1 MKLRSRRISSGVLA
15 VLLCPLLAVASLGL
29 WAQQAVL
36 NQSAFAQNTKEIL
49 AKPEVLAAISVYVVD
64 ETLQAVSRPSGTAG
78 ALLGDLLRGAIER
91 QVSRVLASEIVQT
104 EVVKAM
110 VTTHR
115 QFVALLESESDDVV
129 FNLDPVFRAVM
140 TGLVGE
146 GVLRSDQ
153 LTSTGIGE
161 VYLYRTDSSESVKNS
176 LENARRAVSLVQQ
189 GLLLMLLLI
198 LVIGGAVFFL
208 APKMLNGVR
217 NISLSLLMASTLC
230 ILIVKSGQFY
240 SLNIIEDGLNR
251 SAVSQILDVMTQ
263 DFVLLLIVCL
273 VLSGLGVIAT
283 VRQGA
288 LLQTLSG
295 NLRKK

>member
-189 GLLLMLLLI
+189 GLLLMHLLI

-230 ILIVKSGQFY
+230 LLIVKSGQFY